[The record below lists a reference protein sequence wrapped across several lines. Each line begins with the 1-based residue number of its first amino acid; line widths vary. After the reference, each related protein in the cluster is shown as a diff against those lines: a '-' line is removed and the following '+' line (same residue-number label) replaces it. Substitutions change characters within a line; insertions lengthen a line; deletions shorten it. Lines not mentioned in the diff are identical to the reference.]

1 MKIQILPVHS
11 SGMSSVIQKVHEHI
25 GSCFSYITRSSEVGS
40 SELVQKLSHSL
51 RAPASVQI
59 RSPPSLVDKLSS
71 WSSLPHGYKM
81 CAVPPAVTC
90 ILPAESKRSKQGA
103 IVSILEKQKR
113 TTCNFNIPFVGLN
126 RVTSLPL
133 VLRKQVFLIGFIFIT
148 HWNQEKGCWEVK
160 LDHLL
165 RHLALFGGCY
175 ISLQL
180 FNIV

>member
-1 MKIQILPVHS
+1 
-11 SGMSSVIQKVHEHI
+11 MSSVIQKVLKHI

-40 SELVQKLSHSL
+40 SEQVQKLSHSL

-71 WSSLPHGYKM
+71 RSTLPHGYKM

-113 TTCNFNIPFVGLN
+113 TTRNFNIPFVGLN

-133 VLRKQVFLIGFIFIT
+133 VLRKSREAGIFNWVHFHHPLKSGERMLGRQVGPSAEVSGLVWWLLHFIT
-148 HWNQEKGCWEVK
+148 
-160 LDHLL
+160 
-165 RHLALFGGCY
+165 AL
-175 ISLQL
+175 
-180 FNIV
+180 